1 MAPTYEVLLDGVIV
15 MERIVAFDPAAGT
28 VDFYQTDDRGGIV
41 IQDGMPVV
49 SRRTGSVTVDWIFG
63 NRPAG

>member
-41 IQDGMPVV
+41 IRDGMPVI

-63 NRPAG
+63 DRPTG